1 MKSYYNDIT
10 NSNLILIKNLQEKVS
25 ELKKEINKN
34 KKALI
39 DYNEENLKLREPLDK
54 VSDEIKEYQKLLRE
68 RAKDQMALRNSHA
81 RLSSLSKAIVNL
93 KLLVKSQDE
102 EYSKVE
108 KERDT
113 LYNSFEETLVR
124 IQQQSE
130 FQNQTLQQRL
140 ITAKTNAITLASQTD
155 EIIRSS
161 NLDMGE
167 IENIMLSLNQMITQK
182 EDVIKNLT
190 FQVVKTKKQFNDT
203 LDSVK
208 LRFKALGISEIEIN
222 NLGFELEELPPGS
235 TTGPAGLITSL

>member
-93 KLLVKSQDE
+93 KLLVKSQEE